1 MTDME
6 LLQRLGLALAIGLLV
21 GLERGWHGRAEREG
35 ARVAGVRTFALV
47 GLTGGVAGALVPVS
61 GVVLPAAV
69 LLALSGLLAVSYWF
83 TLRAEGDA
91 GLTTEIAMLLVF
103 LLGATSVLGE
113 MAPTAAAGVICALLL
128 SLKSRLHGW
137 VARMD
142 GGELSAVLKLA
153 LISVVGLQLMPDRG
167 YGPGGVLN
175 PYDLWW
181 AVVVVAGLSFLG
193 YVAIRL
199 GGAKLG
205 MLLTGLCGGL
215 ASSTSTTLALS
226 RVVQAQPSLAPMAA
240 VGIVAAGSVAFLRV
254 LALVA
259 VFGPALLGALVLP
272 VAVMAGVGLLATI
285 GFSVRAPAGPAT
297 DEPVEGLANPLELGA
312 ALGFGGVLAAVLLG
326 VHYLRLWLGD
336 AGVYAAA
343 ALSGLTDVDAL
354 TISVSR
360 LVGVDLSEFP
370 GAVAIFIAVSVNSV
384 VKAAISLVVGNRAL
398 GLRVLPVYL
407 LTIVAGGAVLMLGAP
422 APP

>member
-1 MTDME
+1 MTDMD

-21 GLERGWHGRAEREG
+21 GLERGWQGRAEREG

-47 GLTGGVAGALVPVS
+47 GLLGGVTGGLAPVS
-61 GVVLPAAV
+61 GAVLPGAA
-69 LLALSGLLAVSYWF
+69 LLAVSGLLAVSYWF

-103 LLGATSVLGE
+103 VLGAASVLGE
-113 MAPTAAAGVICALLL
+113 MAPTAAAGVLCALLL

-137 VARMD
+137 VAHMD
-142 GGELSAVLKLA
+142 SGELSAVLKLA
-153 LISVVGLQLMPDRG
+153 LISVVGLQLMPDQG

-193 YVAIRL
+193 YVAIRI

-226 RVVQAQPSLAPMAA
+226 RVVRAQPGLAPMAA
-240 VGIVAAGSVAFLRV
+240 AGILAAGAVAFLRV

-259 VFGPALLGALVLP
+259 VFGPALLNQLTLP
-272 VAVMAGVGLLATI
+272 VGVMAAVALLATVAL
-285 GFSVRAPAGPAT
+285 SLRARAGTAAAGQ
-297 DEPVEGLANPLELGA
+297 VEGIANPLELGA

-326 VHYLRLWLGD
+326 VHYLRLWLGVE
-336 AGVYAAA
+336 GVYAAA

-360 LVGVDLSEFP
+360 LVGRDLAAFH

-384 VKAAISLVVGNRAL
+384 VKGAISFFAGSRAL

-407 LTIVAGGAVLMLGAP
+407 LTIVAGGAMLALGAP
-422 APP
+422 AQP